1 MAIRVYECVPKL
13 RCVAHNHL
21 HVEQEVPLALPQRH
35 IVKMVLSRL
44 SLYLYLLHGALGAQ
58 PSAPSP
64 IAAPLREL
72 PWGQLNFLQTTDTHG
87 WHGGHLQ
94 ESVDTEAQSYIQ

>member
-1 MAIRVYECVPKL
+1 MSFIRFSFF
-13 RCVAHNHL
+13 
-21 HVEQEVPLALPQRH
+21 
-35 IVKMVLSRL
+35 LSFL
-44 SLYLYLLHGALGAQ
+44 QGAFGSQ

-94 ESVDTEAQSYIQ
+94 EYVAM